1 MLSGGGP
8 RDRPAKDHFGPFGA
22 QCAPCGVQSRAG
34 RCHVVDDQNPLATR
48 RVACPERR
56 PGQTFAS
63 RTTRLRD
70 RAAPSQKSTRG
81 QVEST
86 RNLTRD
92 QFRLVVSTSSPVGR
106 RGWCPRHHVDPVLL
120 HVTIANDRI
129 GQQRGKRNRE
139 PAGIVVF
146 QRNDHL
152 PCVFLENRCG
162 GDAVRLHDHVCANT
176 RPSPTLGCGYG
187 RAMHDAH
194 TPRPLRERFVERLL
208 RCAAGLFCFGAG
220 IACFVHSDLGVPPW
234 DVFHTGI
241 SEITG
246 LELGNVIIVVGVAL
260 LVLWIPLRI
269 RPGIGTIMNAIQI
282 GLVENFMEDVLPD
295 SRAIAAR
302 VAYLAAG
309 MLFIAFGSGL
319 YIGAELGSGPRDG
332 LMIGLNKRFGISIRL
347 ARTIVEIVVMA
358 TGIFLGGTIGLGTF
372 VFAFGIGP
380 MVQVAIT
387 ALRMSPSLAEEAT
400 GEALET

>member
-8 RDRPAKDHFGPFGA
+8 RDRPAKHHFGTFGT
-22 QCAPCGVQSRAG
+22 QCTPRRVQSCARRG
-34 RCHVVDDQNPLATR
+34 HVVDNQNPLAASR
-48 RVACPERR
+48 ASRPERR
-56 PGQTFAS
+56 TRQPFAS
-63 RTTRLRD
+63 CSTGLRNRTVSPQERLRRQIQLSCD
-70 RAAPSQKSTRG
+70 FA
-81 QVEST
+81 
-86 RNLTRD
+86 RNE
-92 QFRLVVSTSSPVGR
+92 FRLVVTASTSVQR
-106 RGWCPRHHVDPVLL
+106 RCRCPRHDVDTDSSCVAIIRNGL
-120 HVTIANDRI
+120 R
-129 GQQRGKRNRE
+129 QQRGEGTHHAARVVVLQCDDHV
-139 PAGIVVF
+139 AGVA
-146 QRNDHL
+146 
-152 PCVFLENRCG
+152 CENGCG
-162 GDAVRLHDHVCANT
+162 GDAVLQHDHVCAQTHPAPT
-176 RPSPTLGCGYG
+176 RHCGYG
-187 RAMHDAH
+187 RGMHDAA
-194 TPRPLRERFVERLL
+194 TPRPLRERFFERLV

-234 DVFHTGI
+234 DVLHTGI
-241 SEITG
+241 SKITG
-246 LELGNVIIVVGVAL
+246 LQLGNVIIVVGVAL

-332 LMIGLNKRFGISIRL
+332 LMIGVNKRFGISIRL
-347 ARTIVEIVVMA
+347 ARTIVEIVVMV
-358 TGIFLGGTIGLGTF
+358 TGIFLGGRIGLGTF

-380 MVQVAIT
+380 MVQVAMA
-387 ALRMSPSLAEEAT
+387 ALRMSPSLADEAT